1 MIEITKQQGYFYL
14 RHIIKSYMLGQC
26 CGIKDEY
33 CGWVFSIK
41 EWQELEE
48 HIERL
53 ELPSGY
59 YELCDLLGESY
70 SMEYK
75 GNG

>member
-14 RHIIKSYMLGQC
+14 RHIIESYMLGQ
-26 CGIKDEY
+26 GWGTKNEY
-33 CGWVFSIK
+33 YGWVFSIK
-41 EWQELEE
+41 EWQELDE

-53 ELPSGY
+53 ELPDGY
-59 YELCDLLGESY
+59 YELCDLLGASY

-75 GNG
+75 GND

>member
-14 RHIIKSYMLGQC
+14 RHIVQSYMLGQ
-26 CGIKDEY
+26 GWGKKDEY
-33 CGWVFSIK
+33 YGWVFSIK
-41 EWQELEE
+41 EWQRLEE

-59 YELCDLLGESY
+59 YVLCDLLGESY

-75 GNG
+75 GDG

>member
-1 MIEITKQQGYFYL
+1 MIEITKQQGCFYL
-14 RHIIKSYMLGQC
+14 RHIIKSYMLGR
-26 CGIKDEY
+26 GWGTKDEY
-33 CGWVFSIK
+33 YGWVFSIK
-41 EWQELEE
+41 EWQELEK

-59 YELCDLLGESY
+59 YDLCDLLGEPY

-75 GNG
+75 G